1 MQQVDAEL
9 HQFVVIRFVPSS
21 PSQFRNPGRLGK
33 SDPNFRNKNPFKI
46 KTYQAQFFL
55 LAKIITR
62 QALYYK
68 FPIHFIITTMTLI
81 ELANPFGA
89 PVYFEATVSSTMII
103 SRELAA
109 QGSPHGTVI
118 AADFQEA
125 GRGRIRERSWETE
138 KGKALAFTLLL
149 RYERMQ
155 RALTL
160 RTGLAVSLAL
170 EDFSPVLKGRVQIK
184 WPNDI
189 IVDGKKLCGIITEA
203 DAGTVHI
210 GIGVNVCQTEF
221 PPALEKKAISVSI
234 ASCAAVDPQ
243 TRFSLLEKILT
254 RLYSELEA
262 QEQSAAGSGGWH
274 CRIEERLYKKG
285 EYASFAKGAAGS
297 GSIVR
302 GVISG
307 IGPEGEL
314 LLLPEGADKLGK
326 PSKPLAFFSGELF
339 GEMLT

>member
-1 MQQVDAEL
+1 
-9 HQFVVIRFVPSS
+9 
-21 PSQFRNPGRLGK
+21 
-33 SDPNFRNKNPFKI
+33 
-46 KTYQAQFFL
+46 
-55 LAKIITR
+55 
-62 QALYYK
+62 
-68 FPIHFIITTMTLI
+68 MTLI

-89 PVYFEATVSSTMII
+89 PVYFEETVSSTMTV
-103 SRELAA
+103 SRELAER
-109 QGSPHGTVI
+109 GSPHGTVI
-118 AADFQEA
+118 TADFQEV

-149 RYERMQ
+149 RYSQMQ

-189 IVDGKKLCGIITEA
+189 VVDRKKICGIITEA

-210 GIGVNVCQTEF
+210 GIGVNVCQKEF
-221 PPALEKKAISVSI
+221 SPALEKKATSVSI

-243 TRFSLLEKILT
+243 TRFSLLEKILV
-254 RLYSELEA
+254 RLYSELET
-262 QEQSAAGSGGWH
+262 QGQAAVKTGGWH
-274 CRIEERLYKKG
+274 SRIEERLYKKG
-285 EYASFAKGAAGS
+285 EYASFAKGAADS
-297 GSIVR
+297 GSIVS

-314 LLLPEGADKLGK
+314 LLLLEDADK
-326 PSKPLAFFSGELF
+326 PLSFFSGELF
-339 GEMLT
+339 G

>member
-1 MQQVDAEL
+1 
-9 HQFVVIRFVPSS
+9 
-21 PSQFRNPGRLGK
+21 
-33 SDPNFRNKNPFKI
+33 
-46 KTYQAQFFL
+46 
-55 LAKIITR
+55 
-62 QALYYK
+62 
-68 FPIHFIITTMTLI
+68 MTLI

-89 PVYFEATVSSTMII
+89 PVYFEETVSSTMII

-118 AADFQEA
+118 TADFQEA
-125 GRGRIRERSWETE
+125 GRGRIRERSWQTE
-138 KGKALAFTLLL
+138 RGKALAFTLLL
-149 RYERMQ
+149 RYERML

-221 PPALEKKAISVSI
+221 PPALEKKATSVSI
-234 ASCAAVDPQ
+234 ASCAAIEPK
-243 TRFSLLEKILT
+243 TRFGLLEKILA
-254 RLYSELEA
+254 RLHSELEA
-262 QEQSAAGSGGWH
+262 QGQAAPESGDWRS
-274 CRIEERLYKKG
+274 RIEERLYKKV
-285 EYASFAKGAAGS
+285 EQASFAKGAADS
-297 GSIVR
+297 GSIIN

-314 LLLPEGADKLGK
+314 LLLPEGADK
-326 PSKPLAFFSGELF
+326 PLAFFSGELF
-339 GEMLT
+339 G